1 MRRQR
6 GPDSRFIRDAPVVE
20 RDVQVGGTST
30 RLPPTSASRT
40 DRGRCTYAETVAG
53 MSAAI
58 FATTST
64 SRQL

>member
-1 MRRQR
+1 M
-6 GPDSRFIRDAPVVE
+6 
-20 RDVQVGGTST
+20 
-30 RLPPTSASRT
+30 SASRT
-40 DRGRCTYAETVAG
+40 DRGFRTYAETVAG